1 MIIANKK
8 KKENIAEYILY
19 MYQVEDLVRAFNFDL
34 DKLEQNVFGSFT
46 EDENLKKEIRE
57 WYGNIIQMME
67 LEQIKNKGH
76 LQIVKNIIQ
85 DLDDLH
91 RSLLNNPA
99 ETEYQNKYHL
109 AAPNIAELAGKM
121 HVENPSEVEVMFH
134 GLYAVMLL
142 RLQKKEISS
151 DTKNAI
157 ETFSNLLSLLAKK
170 YHLRDKKERTEWMG

>member
-8 KKENIAEYILY
+8 KQENIAEYVLY
-19 MYQVEDLVRAFNFDL
+19 MYQIEDLVRAFGFDL

-46 EDENLKKEIRE
+46 ENESLKKEIRE

-67 LEQIKNKGH
+67 LEQLKEKGH
-76 LQIVKNIIQ
+76 LQIVKNVVN

-91 RSLLNNPA
+91 RNLLNNPA

-121 HVENPSEVEVMFH
+121 KMENPNDVEVMFQ

-142 RLQKKEISS
+142 RLQKREITP
-151 DTKNAI
+151 DTQKAVD
-157 ETFSNLLSLLAKK
+157 TFSNLLALLSKK
-170 YHLRDKKERTEWMG
+170 YHQREEKERTEWMG